1 MARRSEPRIAV
12 LLPVV
17 VRGLDSRGSPFVVT
31 TETHEFSCSGA
42 CLQGLNGVAE
52 RGTKVEIECQ
62 NQKAWYRVQWVGKP
76 QSSKAGWTGVRCL
89 EPGKHIWGV
98 TPKEWEA
105 DIYDPVRPRPV
116 VPPVAA
122 APLRHAVR
130 PQPAGQERRQFP
142 RHACRIE
149 AEVTPQ
155 GHSSSLPGKITDIAL
170 GGCYV
175 ETLTPLPVETSIKL
189 VFGQED
195 TTVRVTGM
203 VRSSQMGFG
212 MGVLFTG
219 MSPENFE
226 KLRRLIFSTEASA
239 TPSKANAPAPAEAP
253 PVRRPQPE
261 PRAPRVASRPAS
273 AREFDLLDPPDVRET
288 LAAVVRILC
297 RKELLTR
304 SELLEEL
311 ERLKPART
319 R

>member
-1 MARRSEPRIAV
+1 
-12 LLPVV
+12 
-17 VRGLDSRGSPFVVT
+17 
-31 TETHEFSCSGA
+31 
-42 CLQGLNGVAE
+42 LNGVAE
-52 RGTKVEIECQ
+52 PGTKVEIECQ

-105 DIYDPVRPRPV
+105 DTYDPARPHPV
-116 VPPVAA
+116 VPPIAA
-122 APLRHAVR
+122 APLPHAAP

-149 AEVTPQ
+149 AQVTPQ
-155 GHSSSLPGKITDIAL
+155 GHSSFLPGKVTDIAL

-175 ETLTPLPVETSIKL
+175 EMLTPLPVETSIEL

-195 TTVRVTGM
+195 TTLRVTGM

-212 MGVLFTG
+212 MGVMFTG

-226 KLRRLIFSTEASA
+226 KLRHLIFSTEPSA
-239 TPSKANAPAPAEAP
+239 APSKANAPAPAEAP
-253 PVRRPQPE
+253 PAPRPE
-261 PRAPRVASRPAS
+261 PRTPRVASRPGS
-273 AREFDLLDPPDVRET
+273 ARESGPMELPTVQET

-311 ERLKPART
+311 EKLKPARM
-319 R
+319 